1 MTCTHALRLC
11 VKVVLVAATS
21 RVHEPSA
28 RCFGCVVE
36 PLLSAHFACSW
47 CWFEHA
53 EGVPGLFNNGQCDRG
68 RIFTALADV
77 SDVGTY
83 STVVVTVV
91 QSRVPTGRHTTV
103 FLLGQ
108 TNVVTTPVG
117 DEGHGVHPGS
127 DLVAVAAGDA
137 AGAPLSP
144 SSNITFLVPGLQLP
158 PSAHL
163 SHCTRQSPSC
173 WPSQQ
178 PWL

>member
-1 MTCTHALRLC
+1 MTSTHALRLR
-11 VKVVLVAATS
+11 VEVVLVAATS
-21 RVHEPSA
+21 RVHEPGT
-28 RCFGCVVE
+28 RCFGRVVE

-68 RIFTALADV
+68 RIFAALACV

-108 TNVVTTPVG
+108 TNVVTAPVL
-117 DEGHGVHPGS
+117 DKGHGVHPGS
-127 DLVAVAAGDA
+127 DLVSLAAGDA

-144 SSNITFLVPGLQLP
+144 GSNVTFLVSCLQLP
-158 PSAHL
+158 PSANL
-163 SHCTRQSPSC
+163 SQCT
-173 WPSQQ
+173 W
-178 PWL
+178 

>member
-1 MTCTHALRLC
+1 MTSTHALRLR
-11 VKVVLVAATS
+11 VEVVLVAATS
-21 RVHEPSA
+21 RVHEPGA
-28 RCFGCVVE
+28 RCFGRVVE

-68 RIFTALADV
+68 RIFAALACV

-108 TNVVTTPVG
+108 TNVVTAPVL
-117 DEGHGVHPGS
+117 DKGHGVHPGS
-127 DLVAVAAGDA
+127 DLVPLAARHTA
-137 AGAPLSP
+137 RTPLGP
-144 SSNITFLVPGLQLP
+144 SCDFTLLIASLQLQHGDGVPQRVP
-158 PSAHL
+158 PSAQKKATV
-163 SHCTRQSPSC
+163 SRT
-173 WPSQQ
+173 
-178 PWL
+178 